1 MNTPRTLPTAT
12 LSLHPEAALVPE
24 MPPDQYEPFLAD
36 VKVRGVLKPIEV
48 IPGTKTVIEGR
59 TRLKAA
65 TDAGLPSVPVVDAD
79 IAAGDTPV
87 MYMLRAALLRRHL
100 TSGQAAAL
108 AVEIEEQLAKAAKER
123 QREGGAKGG
132 EAAGRGRPK
141 KDDTPSA
148 PAPVPIV
155 DRVLGTLPQFPAD
168 AAEQLAAKGVL
179 TVADLDAKVADLQAK
194 KRPGATANRYEALE
208 HLGLPYD
215 LKLAAGDAVVDVEIV
230 VAKQREVEF
239 VPQTK
244 PKPAKAQKSRDQ
256 AAAIA
261 GTNPRYVSDAKK
273 VKAAAPE
280 VFDKLKAGAV
290 SLPEAKR
297 AAKVDTPAKPKA
309 ADAPLAKPK
318 DEPPAKGAAALQP
331 CPFCG
336 SANVGIKRGEDAPY
350 VRCKDC
356 QACGPMA
363 DEGGEVRARI
373 VWNERAKK

>member
-1 MNTPRTLPTAT
+1 MNTPRTLPTAA

-59 TRLKAA
+59 TRLQAA

-79 IAAGDTPV
+79 IVAGDTPV

-108 AVEIEEQLAKAAKER
+108 AVEIEEQLAKAAKAR

-132 EAAGRGRPK
+132 GAAGRGRPK
-141 KDDTPSA
+141 KDDTPPT
-148 PAPVPIV
+148 PAPVA
-155 DRVLGTLPQFPAD
+155 DRVLGTLPKFPAD

-230 VAKQREVEF
+230 VAKQREVEQI
-239 VPQTK
+239 PQPN
-244 PKPAKAQKSRDQ
+244 PKPVVKEKSRDV
-256 AAAIA
+256 AAKLAN
-261 GTNPRYVSDAKK
+261 TNPRYVSDAKK
-273 VKAAAPE
+273 VKAASPA
-280 VFDKLKAGAV
+280 VFDKLKAGTV

-297 AAKVDTPAKPKA
+297 AAKIEPPKPKAAAAPPAKPKEG
-309 ADAPLAKPK
+309 PV
-318 DEPPAKGAAALQP
+318 ALQP

-373 VWNERAKK
+373 VWNERSKK